1 MLECNVAARGQRASR
16 MPVRVDLHPC
26 WRRDR
31 VRAGGCRQR
40 SEIARVDRRGA
51 YETEPAGPRSRS
63 NTGGCD
69 IPHAAPGS
77 IKLTPLTGTIQ
88 LNGNEHFTVE

>member
-1 MLECNVAARGQRASR
+1 MRLDHQHTTWSGPNRQFRPAAPAAHCGPPQD
-16 MPVRVDLHPC
+16 DLYLH
-26 WRRDR
+26 
-31 VRAGGCRQR
+31 
-40 SEIARVDRRGA
+40 SEPDQ
-51 YETEPAGPRSRS
+51 PFF
-63 NTGGCD
+63 D